1 VGPAILSIVVLALA
15 LTGCAQSSDTSTA
28 ARAGAGAPT
37 ASTPTTTTESGS
49 ATAPGS
55 TTGLSVSPQ
64 VGAPSSVMHFAI
76 TPTTQARASHGGEIS
91 DSLSVMGPQR
101 AGCVGIHQQ
110 ALATLPSSGSTTVSL
125 GPPQIGGNW
134 CPGTYTARVLVLE
147 RPKCGQGQMCPQFIR
162 VLGTIGP
169 VSFRISG

>member
-1 VGPAILSIVVLALA
+1 MGPAILCIVVLALA
-15 LTGCAQSSDTSTA
+15 LTGCAHSSDTSTA
-28 ARAGAGAPT
+28 ATAG
-37 ASTPTTTTESGS
+37 ASTPTTTAGPGG
-49 ATAPGS
+49 ATAPGR

-76 TPTTQARASHGGEIS
+76 TPTTQASASHGGEIS

-101 AGCVGIHQQ
+101 TGCVGIHQQ

-134 CPGTYTARVLVLE
+134 CPGSYTARVLVLE